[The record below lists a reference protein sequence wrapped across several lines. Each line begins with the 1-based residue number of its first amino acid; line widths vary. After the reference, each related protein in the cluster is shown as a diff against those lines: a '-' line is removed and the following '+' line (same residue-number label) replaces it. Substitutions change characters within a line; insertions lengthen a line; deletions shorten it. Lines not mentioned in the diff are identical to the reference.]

1 MRLLL
6 ACMLMLVGCGSST
19 VEPST
24 TSGTSTTAPNTATT
38 AATAEST
45 TTEHDE
51 ANARAVAESFVRAQ
65 GYADTPCTLP
75 EEAIVHEGIEGTI
88 EDRRNSLDPHA
99 VSVSRMADGWYA
111 VFRYVAPEFADR
123 GRQLRMPDGETPHF
137 VHQDMLL
144 HPSH

>member
-1 MRLLL
+1 
-6 ACMLMLVGCGSST
+6 MLMWMGCGSST

-38 AATAEST
+38 AAEST

-88 EDRRNSLDPHA
+88 ADRLNSLDPHA
-99 VSVSRMADGWYA
+99 VSVSRVADGWYA
-111 VFRYVAPEFADR
+111 VFRYVAPEYADR

-144 HPSH
+144 HPSP